1 MAKNTEKK
9 QSIAAGLTDAQ
20 RKGIK
25 AIKAGRKPNVGQ
37 LSSLRRAKLVKK
49 DGDLSASGKRAAASI
64 ARSEASKKPKKK
76 KAAPKKAAPK
86 KKAAKKGKR
95 KSSQMAIT
103 AKGKRVPK
111 KVQECAVILGHHS
124 RGTLQGVEIVYV

>member
-76 KAAPKKAAPK
+76 AAPKKAAPK

-111 KVQECAVILGHHS
+111 KVQECAGILGHHS

>member
-1 MAKNTEKK
+1 MAKKTEKK

-64 ARSEASKKPKKK
+64 ARSEASSKPKKATK
-76 KAAPKKAAPK
+76 KKSTSK

-95 KSSQMAIT
+95 KSAQMAIT

>member
-1 MAKNTEKK
+1 MAKKTEKK

-49 DGDLSASGKRAAASI
+49 DGELSASGKRAAASI
-64 ARSEASKKPKKK
+64 ARSETSSK
-76 KAAPKKAAPK
+76 PKKAAK

-95 KSSQMAIT
+95 KSTQMAIT

-111 KVQECAVILGHHS
+111 KVQECAIILGHHS

>member
-1 MAKNTEKK
+1 MAKKTEKK

-64 ARSEASKKPKKK
+64 ARSEASSKPKKATK
-76 KAAPKKAAPK
+76 KKAAPK
-86 KKAAKKGKR
+86 KKAAKKGKH
-95 KSSQMAIT
+95 KSTKMAIT